1 VFDHDPA
8 VLLPLLARGE
18 RPRAVPRR
26 RHVAIGFLDD
36 DGGVDWRIEAAS
48 F

>member
-1 VFDHDPA
+1 VFEHDPS

-26 RHVAIGFLDD
+26 RHVAIGFLGTD
-36 DGGVDWRIEAAS
+36 GVDWRIEAAG
-48 F
+48 